1 MTRCTDSERRHY
13 KAQKTIAVIL
23 DYLGQAGLDGRD
35 FSLLDMGCSTGYMS
49 HACVFRGN
57 SATDSGVNRPPSP
70 AVYAK
75 RDNHDYP
82 APFFIQRTK
91 SVSASLKGSTTKSGF
106 YNDGPTAIVTMNIS
120 S

>member
-1 MTRCTDSERRHY
+1 MSEKVRYRYQDKFSLLQHDAMYDSERRHY

-57 SATDSGVNRPPSP
+57 SATDSGVNRPPIPIESGHP
-70 AVYAK
+70 
-75 RDNHDYP
+75 RRRCMRSGITTITLH
-82 APFFIQRTK
+82 PF
-91 SVSASLKGSTTKSGF
+91 
-106 YNDGPTAIVTMNIS
+106 S
-120 S
+120 SREQSQSRPR